1 MLLVKTKQ
9 GYLPLENRTNFSITT
24 EYEGEQS
31 LSFDIQPSDS
41 NFIYLNEESQLR
53 FEDNDFLIKSINQ
66 RRAIA
71 TVAAEIDMDDWKQQI
86 YHRFTRKN
94 IRFADLLEYIIP
106 VGWTIEGAGTVV
118 GHVDIDIEGCS
129 DYDILMACKQLYGM
143 VYEYHTVSKQIK
155 IIHPDLI
162 QPRGLYMSDELNLQD
177 LEFKGSSSGFVTRL
191 YAYGKKTE
199 TKDTEGNII
208 EVSYVNFADINNG
221 KEYIENHKYCEKIVS
236 AYWHDD
242 AITDAK
248 ELLDAAIEKLKIA
261 AIPSRSYSC
270 KLIDLSRI
278 NPKYRMLDFK
288 MYDKPT
294 LIDNRCKLYITHQI
308 VQYKRYPDNEGL
320 NEIAL
325 STSFKN
331 ISGTIDGIKN
341 SISAL
346 DVKTKQNKEI
356 SNEIIR
362 DVASNTALIKNT
374 YTKGETNTVITSA
387 VQQAV
392 DEISQSLQMIEENDK
407 AQDIRIEN
415 TEIIMQPD
423 NIKNIV
429 SSEYYK
435 KDETNQLYSTK
446 NELSSAITQTKKDVT
461 AILTEMS
468 GFNFLSNSCGWS
480 GTDFWYSDIDEHGN
494 KQPVNTDVIGIRNND
509 TNDHTV
515 SGHAFLLKKGM
526 MKQDVRLSLGCTYT
540 CSVKVRKYMTAGSIK
555 IIQNNKELI
564 LFESNALYT
573 DEAWHEYSLTFVCT
587 ASIVTVSV
595 SSSAEWLMVSD
606 FMLNDGTVKKTW
618 TPNNDEIYTTGV
630 KIDRS
635 GIRVHQSETDT
646 DTVIDSTE
654 FAVEYQGKK
663 VIRVNR
669 DTTELENAHIRGN
682 VQMGKLNVIASAD
695 RSRVD
700 FFLMDE

>member
-1 MLLVKTKQ
+1 MLLIKTAQ

-41 NFIYLNEESQLR
+41 NFTYLKEESSLR

-66 RRAIA
+66 RKEIA
-71 TVAAEIDMDDWKQQI
+71 TITAEIDMDEWKKRI
-86 YHRFTRKN
+86 YPRFIRKN
-94 IRFADLLEYIIP
+94 IGFTELLEYIIP
-106 VGWTIEGAGTVV
+106 SGWTLVGAGTVV
-118 GHVDIDIEGCS
+118 GHTDIDMEGCT
-129 DYDILMACKQLYGM
+129 DYEILMACKQLYGV
-143 VYEYHTVSKQIK
+143 VYEYHTASKQIK

-162 QPRGLYMSDELNLQD
+162 QPRGLYMSDELNLQN

-199 TKDTEGNII
+199 TKDEDGNVTA
-208 EVSYVNFADINNG
+208 VSYVNFAALNKG
-221 KEYIENHKYCEKIVS
+221 KEYIENHVYSEKIVS

-242 AITDAK
+242 AITDEK
-248 ELLDAAIEKLKIA
+248 ELLDEAIEKLKIA
-261 AIPSRSYSC
+261 AIPNRSYSC

-294 LIDNRCKLYITHQI
+294 LIDNRCNLYITHQI

-331 ISGTIDGIKN
+331 ISGTIDSMKT

-346 DVKTKQNKEI
+346 DVKTKQNQET

-392 DEISQSLQMIEENDK
+392 DEISGSLQIIEENEK

-415 TEIIMQPD
+415 AEVMIQPD

-446 NELSSAITQTKKDVT
+446 SELSSAITQTKKDVT
-461 AILTEMS
+461 TILTEMS

-480 GTDFWYSDIDEHGN
+480 GTDFWYREIDEHGN
-494 KQPVNTDVIGIRNND
+494 KLPVNTDVTGIRNND
-509 TNDHTV
+509 TDDHTV
-515 SGHAFLLKKGM
+515 SGHAFLLKQGS
-526 MKQDVRLSLGCTYT
+526 MKQDVRLSLGSTYT
-540 CSVKVRKYMTAGSIK
+540 CSVKVRKYMTASSIK
-555 IIQNNKELI
+555 IIQNNQALI
-564 LFESNALYT
+564 LFESDALYT
-573 DEAWHEYSLTFVCT
+573 DEDWHEYSLTFICT
-587 ASIVTVSV
+587 ASIVTISV
-595 SSSAEWLMVSD
+595 SSSAEWLLVSD

-682 VQMGKLNVIASAD
+682 VQMGKLSIIASAD
-695 RSRVD
+695 KSRVD